1 MKKLMLSLVA
11 ACAALVSFGEAIN
24 PAIFTKKCNFT
35 VSGYTGTSTLSDFPV
50 LIRLKADAPVGFNY
64 ADCQPDGCD
73 LRFADEAGTLLAHE
87 IDTWNP
93 EGESLIWVKV
103 PALSGTAT
111 TVTAYYGAAPTAV
124 PPATP
129 RAVWSKYVTVIHGGT
144 AIADSSANDLT
155 LTPNGVSVT
164 AAGGAVGGGMTKEKK
179 KGINIPNPYT
189 ADLFTNKRQYSMSFW
204 AKVETSSLSGVTYVT
219 LGGVENWGNGGF
231 LGLFEKNNGWS
242 VAVSGNHH
250 YDGTKGAL
258 PAKTWTY
265 TAFSYD
271 TEAGNYTSYSNGAL
285 LKAWEKTHTYTDAE
299 ATYWTFG
306 GYSNKEADDNFYG
319 ELDEYRIY
327 DGIASA
333 DWFKAEYDSANNAA
347 FAVGAPVMDIEET
360 PEPSVAC
367 VQTVQTLT
375 ALGLDIT
382 VTGFGEDATSC
393 DLHAVLASDSGYS
406 DVLDSFDLTAAAV
419 ELAKGYPIGA
429 EGLHFGTPYYLKV
442 TATNDKDQTAI
453 VEKIVETLP
462 EPPCKMT
469 FDKEKT
475 DDTFV
480 SFFWSVSSLGE
491 LSTFA
496 AVSVEWDTSDSF
508 SAASSQVIVEKLES
522 ATNRT
527 RVVVRD
533 LTPSQT
539 YYFRL
544 KTVNECG
551 IVGYSDV
558 LSATT
563 GSKAS
568 NTLIWANLGTDMN
581 DPMNWVE
588 RRTPTKDDTVYF
600 VDAPVVQPQL
610 TDSLTIYSLQFNGLD
625 NKACPASGYELTA
638 VDGAVLTIVAN
649 YINQDTQ
656 YAVLG
661 HFSGT
666 NTISAPVYF
675 SGNKPQVGGTEGT
688 LLFDGPVS
696 TKDDYSQEFNY
707 ATSKSGIVIF
717 GHANPDFKPKRF
729 YGGGS
734 SRFAFTD
741 PDALM
746 SLTKLEVSSWAAGD
760 DKTVHFQNLTG
771 STVSFPNLVSIK
783 LGDTDNFAVDGSPVV
798 ASNCVFSSADRGTSY
813 TGNTLL
819 LVKSVENTGN
829 GCIFRQ
835 NANGGAFQVLED
847 FGSTVS
853 GVDPSV
859 EVNNGMFVVNDF
871 ARAFPTSASAHN
883 RFNGDSSRKPVLGIN
898 EDVSVRLAYNGGI
911 FFGHT
916 NGQDK
921 DGGFAA
927 IGGERH
933 LTLLDA
939 NGDKID
945 PVAMSTRPLDATDDK
960 NAWATPSSLLVGNK
974 WASGTVVFEN
984 NFFFPANNTV
994 YAYQGMVPVAGR
1006 FVGDL
1011 TVDSNGHFYKNG
1023 DGALAIEG
1031 TLTMGT
1037 SKEFHVREGG
1047 LLVNTDLSGLG
1058 AQVRLDGSAWI
1069 GGTGAVAHIHKESG
1083 GATDLAAIRPGEF
1096 GKGTLTVKGTK
1107 NSKFAANTGVI
1118 VDITAKGTTGLL
1130 KLEGDI
1136 NTYSSGWSGYWMRIE
1151 PQEGA
1156 PAGKYKI
1163 MDWTDSTGTP
1173 NNIKLIKADSYT
1185 VQYDETKVKKAEL
1198 VVEGT
1203 AMYLKFRPVTK
1214 GGMMV
1219 IIR

>member
-1 MKKLMLSLVA
+1 MKKLLLSLTACVFMSVA
-11 ACAALVSFGEAIN
+11 FGEVIN
-24 PAIFTKKCNFT
+24 PAVFAKKCTFT
-35 VSGYTGTSTLSDFPV
+35 VSGYTGESTLSDFPV
-50 LIRLKADAPVGFNY
+50 LIRLKVNEPVGFY
-64 ADCQPDGCD
+64 YSDCQADGSD
-73 LRFADEAGTLLAHE
+73 LRFSDAEGNVLAHE
-87 IDTWNP
+87 IETWDP
-93 EGESLIWVKV
+93 EGESLVWVKV
-103 PALSGTAT
+103 PSLFGTAT
-111 TVTAYYGAAPTAV
+111 TVTAYFGATPSAV
-124 PPATP
+124 PVVDFTDT
-129 RAVWSKYVTVIHGGT
+129 WSKYVVVIHGGT
-144 AIADSSANDLT
+144 TITNSSPYEMT
-155 LTPNGVSVT
+155 LTTNGVSGTV
-164 AAGGAVGGGMTKEKK
+164 AGGAVGGGMTKANKT

-204 AKVETSSLSGVTYVT
+204 AKVATSSLSGVTYVT
-219 LGGVENWGNGGF
+219 LGGVKDWGNNGF
-231 LGLFEKNNGWS
+231 LGLFEKNSGWS
-242 VAVSGNHH
+242 VAVSGSHH
-250 YDGTKGAL
+250 LDGQKGAL
-258 PAKTWTY
+258 PANAWTY

-271 TEAGNYTSYSNGAL
+271 TEQGHYTSYSNDGLIKDWTNA
-285 LKAWEKTHTYTDAE
+285 KTYEDSG

-347 FAVGAPVMDIEET
+347 FAVGAPVMDIKAT
-360 PEPSVAC
+360 PEPSIAC
-367 VQTVQTLT
+367 VQTLQTLT

-419 ELAKGYPIGA
+419 ELAAGYPIGA
-429 EGLHFGTPYYLKV
+429 EGLHFGTPYYLKA
-442 TATNDKDQTAI
+442 TATNDKGQTAV
-453 VEKIVETLP
+453 VEKVIETLP
-462 EPPCKMT
+462 EPPCEVT
-469 FDKEKT
+469 FDKEKA
-475 DDTFV
+475 DDSFV
-480 SFFWSVSSLGE
+480 SFLWSLSSLGE

-496 AVSVEWDTSDSF
+496 TVSIEWSTADSF
-508 SAASSQVIVEKLES
+508 AGASSLVIVDELES
-522 ATNRT
+522 ATNKT

-551 IVGYSDV
+551 IVAYSDV

-563 GSKAS
+563 GSKAA

-588 RRTPTKDDTVYF
+588 RRAPTEDDTIYF
-600 VDAPVVQPQL
+600 VEEPVVQPQL
-610 TDSLTIYSLQFNGLD
+610 TKDMAVYSLQFNGLD
-625 NKACPASGYELTA
+625 NTACPASGYELTA
-638 VDGAVLTIVAN
+638 VKGVTLTIAAN

-666 NTISAPVYF
+666 NTISAPVCF
-675 SGNKPQVGGTEGT
+675 TGSKPQVGGTGMT
-688 LLFDGPVS
+688 LLFNGPVS
-696 TKDDYSQEFNY
+696 TSGEYTQEFNY
-707 ATSKSGIVIF
+707 STSKSGIVIF
-717 GHANPDFKPKRF
+717 AHANPDFKPKRL

-734 SRFAFTD
+734 SRFGFTD

-771 STVSFPNLVSIK
+771 SAVSLTDLVSIK

-829 GCIFRQ
+829 GCIFKQ

-847 FGSTVS
+847 FESTVS

-871 ARAFPTSASAHN
+871 ARAFPTNAHN
-883 RFNGDSSRKPVLGIN
+883 RFNGDSGRKPVLGIN

-960 NAWATPSSLLVGNK
+960 NAWATPSSLVVGNK

-984 NFFFPANNTV
+984 NFSFPKENTV
-994 YAYQGMVPVAGR
+994 YAYQGLAPVAGR
-1006 FVGDL
+1006 FVGGL
-1011 TVDSNGHFYKNG
+1011 TMDSSGKFYKNG

-1031 TLTMGT
+1031 TVTMT
-1037 SKEFHVREGG
+1037 ANEFHVREGG

-1058 AQVRLDGSAWI
+1058 ASLRLDGCAWI
-1069 GGTGAVAHIHKESG
+1069 GGTGTVAHIHKESG
-1083 GATDLAAIRPGEF
+1083 NATDLAAIRPGEF
-1096 GKGTLTVKGTK
+1096 GKGTLTISGTK
-1107 NSKFAANTGVI
+1107 SSKFAANTGFI
-1118 VDITAKGTTGLL
+1118 ADITAAGTTGLL

-1136 NTYSSGWSGYWMRIE
+1136 STYLSSWGSHWVRVE
-1151 PQEGA
+1151 PQDGA
-1156 PAGKYKI
+1156 PAGTYKI
-1163 MDWTDSTGTP
+1163 MDWSSASGTP
-1173 NNIKLIKADSYT
+1173 ASNQYWFNPERFDVQFDTNKVRKATLS
-1185 VQYDETKVKKAEL
+1185 
-1198 VVEGT
+1198 VEGS
-1203 AMYLKFRPVTK
+1203 AMYLRFSPMHK
-1214 GGMMV
+1214 GVGFYLIV
-1219 IIR
+1219 R